1 MYRGIKRHFSPGL
14 VLGVIAVFVALGG
27 TSFALQAKS
36 ASDNTLRTR
45 LGGATQQVV
54 QTVNL
59 LPNAS
64 NNGVSDFTVTCP
76 SSSKLG
82 PGVAIGGGV
91 IDPRAPDNTRNMGPL
106 SQKTDGP
113 KGTNAWLFQFDND
126 TANPLQVQLR
136 VLCTYSNLNT
146 KRG

>member
-1 MYRGIKRHFSPGL
+1 MIRRIKKQLSPGL
-14 VLGVIAVFVALGG
+14 VIGVIALVVAVGG
-27 TSFALQAKS
+27 SSFAIAQQ
-36 ASDNTLRTR
+36 SDNTLRTR

-59 LPNAS
+59 LPNAN
-64 NNGVSDFTVTCP
+64 NNGISDFTVACP

-91 IDPRAPDNTRNMGPL
+91 IDPRAPDSTRNMAPL
-106 SQKTDGP
+106 NQKTDGP

-136 VLCTYSNLNT
+136 VLCTYSKLNT